1 MFFRTYDGNM
11 ILLHGFI
18 RKTRKIPDKEIAIAM
33 KRMKGLT

>member
-1 MFFRTYDGNM
+1 MFFHAYDGNM

-18 RKTRKIPDKEIAIAM
+18 RKTRKTPDKEIAIAV